1 MEEHIKKK
9 HEGEKEEEERGRGD
23 EGKGAVA
30 GIPIADTVVDAD
42 LKVRAYIIIGHLG
55 SQIRGEQIRE
65 EIVGL
70 LQTLMIS
77 FQKILYL
84 KKSSPG
90 GCQF

>member
-1 MEEHIKKK
+1 MEEHIEKK
-9 HEGEKEEEERGRGD
+9 HEGEKDEEEGGGGD

-30 GIPIADTVVDAD
+30 GVPIADTVVDAD

-55 SQIRGEQIRE
+55 SQIRGERIRE

-70 LQTLMIS
+70 LQTLKIS